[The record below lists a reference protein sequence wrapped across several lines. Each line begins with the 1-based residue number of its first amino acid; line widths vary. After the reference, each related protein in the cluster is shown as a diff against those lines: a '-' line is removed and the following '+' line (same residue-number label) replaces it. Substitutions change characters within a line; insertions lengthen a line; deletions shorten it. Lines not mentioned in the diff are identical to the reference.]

1 MKLKRDEFISTFS
14 RVSAESSAKFSEVGV
29 EKNMAEAGNHGAMLS
44 VLSGLIVCHSLEKE
58 LFGDGDD
65 DEIDIDRETFDK
77 AYERVIN
84 GPDFD
89 EITSGGMIGLVAGI
103 IATLTVS
110 KVRDTLFGEEEK
122 NASEESDH

>member
-1 MKLKRDEFISTFS
+1 MKLKKDEFISTFS

-58 LFGDGDD
+58 LFGDD

-77 AYERVIN
+77 AYERVVD

-110 KVRDTLFGEEEK
+110 KVRDALFGEEEK
-122 NASEESDH
+122 NASEESNH

>member
-14 RVSAESSAKFSEVGV
+14 KVSAESSAKFSEIGV
-29 EKNMAEAGNHGAMLS
+29 EKNMAEAGSHGAMLS
-44 VLSGLIVCHSLEKE
+44 VLSGMIVCHSLAEE
-58 LFGDGDD
+58 LYGDD

-77 AYERVIN
+77 AYERVVD
-84 GPDFD
+84 GPDFA
-89 EITSGGMIGLVAGI
+89 EIISGGMIGLVAGL

-110 KVRDTLFGEEEK
+110 RVKDALFGKEEK